1 MKVFTHGLLLGM
13 VFVLVAQNI
22 ESPAVKLP
30 TDTLPVDYDRV
41 TWAFWKHVFFVCR
54 SAGDIIDGGCV
65 VSGVLQRRGQ
75 ERHDVSL
82 S

>member
-41 TWAFWKHVFFVCR
+41 TWAFWKHVFFCLSFCWRYHRRRVCCF
-54 SAGDIIDGGCV
+54 GG
-65 VSGVLQRRGQ
+65 STASRTRTT
-75 ERHDVSL
+75 
-82 S
+82 